1 MFCAAVRLGD
11 TGPVLAVGRD
21 LRAVSLI
28 QQTGPARGRVGRAAG
43 RQRPGTHRLHVVRQR
58 TMPLCT
64 ATPLHS
70 ARAAVLRCC
79 GAAVLPCCRVA
90 VVGDPVQPLCTALP
104 AGHPARVALPR
115 SQAEQPP
122 VVQQALPDSAALG
135 DAGAGSGSGAGAAK
149 NFVAA
154 RQRPSGHAVGDVQ
167 GFDADVHGALRR
179 ASMSAASAVLP
190 RSCRP
195 ASTPTR
201 SAVARFWLSL
211 NLPMISTMGTSIIT
225 MAPIIV
231 SM

>member
-1 MFCAAVRLGD
+1 M
-11 TGPVLAVGRD
+11 LAVGRD
-21 LRAVSLI
+21 LRAV
-28 QQTGPARGRVGRAAG
+28 TPHPNRPALRAGALAALLADSDQERIGFTVCGSGRSPCA
-43 RQRPGTHRLHVVRQR
+43 RPRR
-58 TMPLCT
+58 CT
-64 ATPLHS
+64 AH
-70 ARAAVLRCC
+70 VLRCC